1 MKGGGGEIVG
11 QIFGKEKIE
20 LKMRIVKEKIYIGVL
35 WVKLRTMG
43 RLIDFDLV

>member
-1 MKGGGGEIVG
+1 MKGGGKLW
-11 QIFGKEKIE
+11 GKFLGKGKIE